1 MRSSAATCDLH
12 THTYYSDG
20 RASPRELLQHAASI
34 GLHTLAITD
43 HDAAAGA
50 REALPTAAE
59 LGVELIPAIEFTCCW
74 DELSVPAGQTD
85 IDLLGYYVKLDEP
98 RFQAAERAALDDIQE
113 RVVDCCERLTEAG
126 YTVTLEH
133 VRKQNPRYPGL
144 LPLVKALEERYKLS
158 RSASGALV
166 DAAWQEVRPCRFGI
180 EEAIETV
187 HAAGGVAVLAHP
199 SLVAWG
205 NGGPAAGTLK
215 QLVGW
220 GLDGLEVFHPRL
232 DMEERRLF
240 LSLAERFGLVVTGGS
255 DEHGWPA
262 KFPKLGAETITDDVV
277 AALRTRRSGY
287 RKLR

>member
-1 MRSSAATCDLH
+1 MSSSSATCDLH

-43 HDAAAGA
+43 HDTAAGA
-50 REALPTAAE
+50 REALPAAAE
-59 LGVELIPAIEFTCCW
+59 LGIELIPAVEFTCFW
-74 DELSVPAGQTD
+74 EELSAPAGQTD
-85 IDLLGYYVKLDEP
+85 IDLLGYYVRLDEP
-98 RFQAAERAALDDIQE
+98 RFQAAERAASDDIQE
-113 RVVDCCERLTEAG
+113 RVADCCERLAEAG

-133 VRKQNPRYPGL
+133 IRQQNPHYSGL
-144 LPLVKALEERYKLS
+144 LPLVKALKERYKLS
-158 RSASGALV
+158 PSASGALV

-180 EEAIETV
+180 KEAIGTV

-205 NGGPAAGTLK
+205 NGGLLAGTLE

-232 DMEERRLF
+232 DLEERRLF
-240 LSLAERFGLVVTGGS
+240 LSFAERFGLVVTGGS

-262 KFPKLGAETITDDVV
+262 GFPNLGAEAITDNVV
-277 AALRTRRSGY
+277 TALRTRRSDY
-287 RKLR
+287 RKSK